1 MEAITLF
8 QGTKDRYAGVT
19 VNSLEEPQ
27 HSGNIENVLKASL
40 SHWKELKIRGVWF
53 KVNLKQADWVPVLS
67 KHGFVFHHA
76 QTEYVMMVKWL
87 PKKESNNIPKYAHNM
102 IGVGAFVVNDKEE
115 LLVVQEKFYR
125 IPHWKLPGGYVEP
138 GEDLETAAIREV
150 QEETGITAEFISLV
164 AMRHL
169 HGANFGVSDM
179 YFIVNLR
186 PKTFKIKM
194 CERELS
200 ACMWM
205 KLEDYLQ
212 HPYVHETNRF
222 FVERYMEFKKT
233 GVAIKSTRLFSS
245 AMKKTNCIYSI
256 HHPQSEKVKE
266 EEDGSSS
273 HDIVED
279 L

>member
-1 MEAITLF
+1 MFAIRIVIQVFQKRPGTQKCIQFHYRRATSSAMEAITLF

-205 KLEDYLQ
+205 KG
-212 HPYVHETNRF
+212 T
-222 FVERYMEFKKT
+222 ERGGCQFNEAALLWMCCVLRHCY
-233 GVAIKSTRLFSS
+233 
-245 AMKKTNCIYSI
+245 
-256 HHPQSEKVKE
+256 
-266 EEDGSSS
+266 
-273 HDIVED
+273 
-279 L
+279 